1 MRLVLPVGDAGV
13 LVTLVT
19 FALGED
25 DALFAGLAEDEDED
39 VPEADEEGEEAEEDV
54 EEEAADTAACVGVW
68 LAQLGCGVG
77 EGVVLGD
84 TVELELLLGSPL
96 DDCVPVVVGLGLVVD
111 DGVPVVVGLG
121 LGLLLAPAL
130 ALVVLPLLWLEPD
143 EVAGA
148 AVVWVDLLGEP
159 VVLCVADGR
168 AEDEAQD
175 VVLAAACGLDPLV
188 EPPPGE
194 GAGALLAPFA
204 LPPGGELL
212 LVKAWLMAL
221 PTCTI
226 AWRAGGTAAR
236 TTPMAN
242 TAAPTA
248 KAGRSIASRQS
259 LGRSGRCGV
268 RFAPP

>member
-1 MRLVLPVGDAGV
+1 MRAVPPVDDAGV
-13 LVTLVT
+13 LVTFVT

-25 DALFAGLAEDEDED
+25 DVPFVGVDED
-39 VPEADEEGEEAEEDV
+39 VPEADEEA

-84 TVELELLLGSPL
+84 VVELELLLGSPL
-96 DDCVPVVVGLGLVVD
+96 DDGVPVVVGLGLVVD

-130 ALVVLPLLWLEPD
+130 ELVVLPLLWPEPD

-148 AVVWVDLLGEP
+148 GVVWVDLLGEP
-159 VVLCVADGR
+159 VVLCVADGC

-175 VVLAAACGLDPLV
+175 VVLAAACGLEPLG

-194 GAGALLAPFA
+194 GAGALLAPFV
-204 LPPGGELL
+204 LPLGAELL

-242 TAAPTA
+242 TATPTA

-259 LGRSGRCGV
+259 MGRCG
-268 RFAPP
+268 RSCRRGARPAPP

>member
-13 LVTLVT
+13 LVTLGT

-39 VPEADEEGEEAEEDV
+39 VPEADEEGEEDV

-96 DDCVPVVVGLGLVVD
+96 DDCVPVVVGLGLVVG

-159 VVLCVADGR
+159 VVLCVADGC
-168 AEDEAQD
+168 AEDDAQD
-175 VVLAAACGLDPLV
+175 VVLAAACGLDPLA
-188 EPPPGE
+188 EPPAGE
-194 GAGALLAPFA
+194 GAGVLPAPFVA
-204 LPPGGELL
+204 VGLLVLP

-259 LGRSGRCGV
+259 LGR
-268 RFAPP
+268 